1 MYWSIYANYLLCK
14 CKDTTFEAYRDE
26 RKNFFNTY
34 CEKGYSD
41 CKKDKSSDREE
52 DNERR
57 QEEGQKENQK
67 INHVSQTRAVI
78 HSCFA
83 ERGGFEPPKRFRRL
97 HAFQACLFNHSSIFP
112 CFAVEILSVYI
123 KPGAKLRFY
132 FEITLF
138 RTGKTH
144 CQAFGNIFFAVLQVI
159 SYTSSVVRP

>member
-1 MYWSIYANYLLCK
+1 MRVRKSRGFVAKRHPFCTSKHKKSHSKSLLAA
-14 CKDTTFEAYRDE
+14 TL
-26 RKNFFNTY
+26 
-34 CEKGYSD
+34 
-41 CKKDKSSDREE
+41 
-52 DNERR
+52 
-57 QEEGQKENQK
+57 
-67 INHVSQTRAVI
+67 
-78 HSCFA
+78 A

-123 KPGAKLRFY
+123 KPIAKLRFY

-159 SYTSSVVRP
+159 LYTSSVVRP